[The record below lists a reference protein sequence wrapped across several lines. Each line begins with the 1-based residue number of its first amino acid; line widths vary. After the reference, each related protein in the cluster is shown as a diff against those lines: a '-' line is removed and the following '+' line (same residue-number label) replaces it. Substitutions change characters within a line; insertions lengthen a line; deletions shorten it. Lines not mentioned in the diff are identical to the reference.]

1 MCLNNAPSPPPNLR
15 PQTLPKEVRIITMP
29 RPKIDPE
36 VKAANHKAC
45 YKRWYERLK
54 AAGKCIKCQ
63 DKATD
68 GLTTCA
74 ECRRINNL
82 KYSVRYRKYAA
93 ANLKLVAATNHD

>member
-1 MCLNNAPSPPPNLR
+1 
-15 PQTLPKEVRIITMP
+15 MP

-54 AAGKCIKCQ
+54 AAGKCTRCQ
-63 DKATD
+63 GELDSSRV
-68 GLTTCA
+68 TCK

-93 ANLKLVAATNHD
+93 ANLKLAATNHD